1 MKGSYLGEFQ
11 EIVMLAV
18 LVLRES
24 AYGVSIQKEIAERT
38 GRSISRG
45 ALHSALSRL
54 ESKGYLRS
62 RLGEA
67 TKVRGG
73 KSKRYYE
80 CTQSGISALREAE
93 AARQQ
98 FHKSLFNFNF
108 NAAIS

>member
-11 EIVMLAV
+11 EIVLLAV
-18 LVLRES
+18 LVLREG

-38 GRSISRG
+38 GRTISRG

-54 ESKGYLRS
+54 EDKGFLKS

-73 KSKRYYE
+73 KSKKYYE
-80 CTQSGISALREAE
+80 CSQSGVASLHEAE
-93 AARQQ
+93 ANRQQ
-98 FHKSLFNFNF
+98 FHKSLVNLNFRS
-108 NAAIS
+108 AI